1 MVAVEH
7 LEHWLECP
15 VVFLICHFG
24 SDEGADCSRA
34 RVCYRKEGY
43 VADLLDYT
51 AEGGAIVHG
60 YMLPAPIILK
70 KLAC

>member
-24 SDEGADCSRA
+24 SDEGADCSCS
-34 RVCYRKEGY
+34 RVCYREEGY
-43 VADLLDYT
+43 IAKILDYS
-51 AEGGAIVHG
+51 AECYLRVHR
-60 YMLPAPIILK
+60 YVLPAPNILK
-70 KLAC
+70 ELTR